1 MKNILLILMLIFLA
15 CKGNAQSNY
24 IAQNIDNTNIRI
36 SDSSKCI
43 VIYYKSGGCSLC
55 MKVLVSYCKYVSEIY
70 TNTAW
75 VIMMHGYSYEISE
88 MRSNTTY
95 IQNVFGDITHKIV
108 YDIDD
113 NKRKTFEKKYKISYY
128 PSLLLLN
135 TKKNKLQY
143 IPYKKLFQLS
153 ENIEISEYAKS
164 KIHDFLE
171 DKK

>member
-113 NKRKTFEKKYKISYY
+113 NKRKTFEKNTRFLIIRHFYCSTLKKQTSIHSIQKTISIIRKY
-128 PSLLLLN
+128 
-135 TKKNKLQY
+135 
-143 IPYKKLFQLS
+143 
-153 ENIEISEYAKS
+153 
-164 KIHDFLE
+164 
-171 DKK
+171 